1 MRTVGLC
8 RGLFAIAFAGLAIM
22 SLAYRDFAP
31 MWHAV
36 PAWIPLRE
44 VWICGFSIF
53 LLAASVG
60 LCFPLAAARGT
71 LMIVIG
77 AYDVVW
83 AIIAT
88 PPIFSN
94 PLSVGAWYGVCEA
107 LTSLTGVWIL
117 YTLLRWSPQ
126 RSNTPIAV
134 ERSVR
139 VARVL
144 FGLTCVFYGYS
155 HFAYA
160 DYTASIVPSWLGAGL
175 VFAYLTGAGHI
186 AAGIGIVIGIL
197 PRLAAALEAIMV
209 SLFGLLVWV
218 PSFWAQPRPSWA
230 TPPQTQW
237 SELVVTLVVAAAAW
251 VVAFSWPPGPR
262 HRGLRW

>member
-8 RGLFAIAFAGLAIM
+8 RGLFAVAFAGLAIM
-22 SLAYRDFAP
+22 SLVYRDFAP

-36 PAWIPLRE
+36 PVWIPLRE
-44 VWICGFSIF
+44 VWIYEFALF
-53 LLAASVG
+53 LLAASIG
-60 LCFPLAAARGT
+60 LCFPLMASRGT

-77 AYDVVW
+77 AYDIVW
-83 AIIAT
+83 AIIAA

-94 PLSVGAWYGVCEA
+94 PLSVGAWYEVCEA
-107 LTSLTGVWIL
+107 LTSFTGVWIL
-117 YTLLRWSPQ
+117 YTMLRWPPQ
-126 RSNTPIAV
+126 RANTPIAAK
-134 ERSVR
+134 RSVR
-139 VARVL
+139 VARGL

-160 DYTASIVPSWLGAGL
+160 DYTASMVPAWLGRRLA
-175 VFAYLTGAGHI
+175 FAYLTGAGHI
-186 AAGIGIVIGIL
+186 AAGIGIVVGIL
-197 PRLAAALEAIMV
+197 PRLAAALEAIMM

-251 VVAFSWPPGPR
+251 VVAFSWPPEPR
-262 HRGLRW
+262 LRGLHA